1 MLFSSFSILEHSA
14 VTLAATNVFDICFN
28 RFNLWLGKQ
37 YMEYTNK
44 SNGKWILPLTQWQW
58 LQCTQPGGEK
68 NRVNYC
74 LKSSCEINET
84 LRALCWLKRSL
95 PTFNRLFNLTQLEL
109 CVCVHSFPFWTQWH
123 APRMPTA
130 PPLAEM
136 FLQMKTGCPLY
147 VIRARAHQA
156 ALIERLAFSFAKRM
170 AVIAIFVFLP
180 SFSED

>member
-14 VTLAATNVFDICFN
+14 VTLAATNAFDICFN

-44 SNGKWILPLTQWQW
+44 SNGKWILSLTQWQW
-58 LQCTQPGGEK
+58 LQCTQPGGKK

-74 LKSSCEINET
+74 FKSSCEINET

-109 CVCVHSFPFWTQWH
+109 CVCS
-123 APRMPTA
+123 
-130 PPLAEM
+130 
-136 FLQMKTGCPLY
+136 
-147 VIRARAHQA
+147 
-156 ALIERLAFSFAKRM
+156 
-170 AVIAIFVFLP
+170 FLP
-180 SFSED
+180 FLNTVACTAHANSPATCRDVFTNEDWMPPCMWSELVPIKQHW